1 MYIVYDS
8 CMFWVNLSSF
18 VREFSLAIKGL
29 STIKMTW
36 LLSKTIPRSFVIIIG
51 LARWSSIKFAKQILR
66 KTTGRFFLDSSMESV
81 LGISIRNFPSWLSG
95 AVSYLILQCHFCLGT

>member
-66 KTTGRFFLDSSMESV
+66 KTTGSFFSRFEY
-81 LGISIRNFPSWLSG
+81 GISIRNQ
-95 AVSYLILQCHFCLGT
+95 Y